1 MQAPDVGENSRR
13 ARLESAYSSGEPDMV
28 ASLRQ
33 LLNFPEN
40 GAAASG
46 SRTAD
51 SRHGTESLEAL
62 AGICTTAFDT
72 MTSPLYAV
80 CSDGRLLF
88 ANSAA
93 RRHLRRG
100 QWLESSG
107 GRITTSAHHCVAPL
121 FDTAL
126 LRLRSGASST
136 LLLTDKRDG
145 QHAVVSVAPVCVGQ
159 QRDGT
164 PAANLGLVWL
174 TTSESAQTPVKHMAE
189 LFNLTPAEENLLSHL
204 AGGLGVRDAAERL
217 KVSIHTV
224 RNQLKS
230 ILNKTGRHSQA
241 QLMSLVT
248 RMGSLRLPDPAG
260 STGV

>member
-1 MQAPDVGENSRR
+1 MQTLDVGETSRR
-13 ARLESAYSSGEPDMV
+13 ARLESAGSSGEPDMV

-33 LLNFPEN
+33 LLNFQEN
-40 GAAASG
+40 GTAASG
-46 SRTAD
+46 GRAAD
-51 SRHGTESLEAL
+51 YRHGTQSLEAL

-107 GRITTSAHHCVAPL
+107 GRITTSAHHHVAPP
-121 FDTAL
+121 FGTAL
-126 LRLRSGASST
+126 LRLRNGASST
-136 LLLTDKRDG
+136 ILLTDRRDG

-159 QRDGT
+159 QRDGALT
-164 PAANLGLVWL
+164 ANLGLVWL

-189 LFNLTPAEENLLSHL
+189 LFNLTPAEGNLLSYL
-204 AGGLGVRDAAERL
+204 ATGIGVRDAAGRL

-230 ILNKTGRHSQA
+230 ILSKTGRHSQA
-241 QLMSLVT
+241 QLMTLVT
-248 RMGSLRLPDPAG
+248 RMGSLRLPDPA
-260 STGV
+260 